1 MIKIEE
7 NINLSKHKKWHEPY
21 YLIFLTNAKASVSI
35 NFSSF
40 ELPANSLLFLSPYQL
55 LSWENWENQPVFC
68 LKFHGDFYCIEYHK
82 KEVACNGLLFNNI
95 YFQAFVPME
104 NQFFSEIQNIVKKMK
119 NYVDAQDEFSLSI
132 LRTYLQLIL
141 AIASKEKSEL
151 MKKIEP
157 KIKENQELKDF
168 QKLLEKEFIENRSVS
183 FYAEKFGLNASSFS
197 KKIKNLYGISP
208 SVLIRERVVLEAKKM
223 LHLTQNPIKKIALD
237 LSFSDEFYF
246 SRYFKKEVGVSPQQ
260 FRDKVGISIV
270 AKKSM

>member
-1 MIKIEE
+1 MVLPIK
-7 NINLSKHKKWHEPY
+7 
-21 YLIFLTNAKASVSI
+21 
-35 NFSSF
+35 
-40 ELPANSLLFLSPYQL
+40 
-55 LSWENWENQPVFC
+55 
-68 LKFHGDFYCIEYHK
+68 
-82 KEVACNGLLFNNI
+82 
-95 YFQAFVPME
+95 
-104 NQFFSEIQNIVKKMK
+104 
-119 NYVDAQDEFSLSI
+119 YVDAQDEFSLSI